1 MVGELMYAFRVM
13 RLPLLDAGGGAIGKI
28 DDIVVV
34 PGRALEA
41 PRVLGFVVSSQ
52 RRRIFVSTSRIATV
66 DNEGVRLKSW
76 DVDLNPFHPRPGER
90 LIGKDVLDKRIPT
103 TRSPIEVG
111 LPLYF
116 DPTLSWWATV
126 LAASEGSTPLAVRF
140 VFPNSSKL
148 VANAYWS
155 LLEVPTIE
163 DSTLR
168 TRIDLSFSATPKT
181 YTS

>member
-90 LIGKDVLDKRIPT
+90 LSRREREKNGGDSGNEAGDPSDPMASHPILHFPRERERCGRTLDGAL
-103 TRSPIEVG
+103 RS
-111 LPLYF
+111 
-116 DPTLSWWATV
+116 
-126 LAASEGSTPLAVRF
+126 
-140 VFPNSSKL
+140 
-148 VANAYWS
+148 NAG
-155 LLEVPTIE
+155 
-163 DSTLR
+163 
-168 TRIDLSFSATPKT
+168 
-181 YTS
+181 

>member
-90 LIGKDVLDKRIPT
+90 LIGKDVLDKRIGD
-103 TRSPIEVG
+103 EVVSDVALAQSTGKSSGWNVTKVRLAKRG
-111 LPLYF
+111 LLNPR
-116 DPTLSWWATV
+116 A
-126 LAASEGSTPLAVRF
+126 
-140 VFPNSSKL
+140 
-148 VANAYWS
+148 
-155 LLEVPTIE
+155 
-163 DSTLR
+163 
-168 TRIDLSFSATPKT
+168 
-181 YTS
+181 